1 MCKRSHALCDIK
13 SLMHTVSPLLHIAVF
28 NSQLASEDHGASRG
42 SRVSGKSVR
51 QAGIRVD
58 SWSRTRGKRLLSEI
72 VARGGFATGVFPPRK
87 NCSQP
92 NLRGRRANHSA

>member
-51 QAGIRVD
+51 QVGIRVE
-58 SWSRTRGKRLLSEI
+58 SWSQTRGKRLLSEI
-72 VARGGFATGVFPPRK
+72 TARSLGRETRADARFVCERLGFDRM
-87 NCSQP
+87 
-92 NLRGRRANHSA
+92 RER